1 MRFQVEYLKE
11 RSVKVCSGECFGSGF
26 VFAATGLALT
36 CHHLIEDPH
45 NIVVQNV
52 YRKEWPA
59 KFLKGDPDSDC
70 ALLSFG
76 KEKVQGIPPVEFGS
90 YDDLRE
96 GDEVIFCGFPYGMS
110 EFSVH
115 RAMISSKFIW
125 QSESG
130 REIKMFE
137 FDGACNPGHS
147 GAALMSVADGKIYGI
162 VNAYFGLDPEIKKLE
177 DMFRSKANTA
187 ITQQIEIFELDG
199 EMREINLYQL
209 WADLLEELRLKLNVG
224 IGYAVSLDSALDSIL
239 EELEESKET
248 VTEGRASLARVV
260 GE

>member
-1 MRFQVEYLKE
+1 MRFQVEYLKQ
-11 RSVKVCSGECFGSGF
+11 RSVKVCSGDCFGSGF
-26 VFAATGLALT
+26 VATATGLALT
-36 CHHLIEDPH
+36 CHHLIKDPH

-52 YRKEWPA
+52 YRNEWPA
-59 KFLKGDPDSDC
+59 KFVKGDPDSDC
-70 ALLSFG
+70 ALLHFG
-76 KEKVQGIPPVEFGS
+76 EEKVEGIPSVEFGD

-125 QSESG
+125 KSQSG
-130 REIKMFE
+130 REIKTFE
-137 FDGACNPGHS
+137 FDGSCNPGHS
-147 GAALMSVADGKIYGI
+147 GAALMSVTDGKIYGI

-177 DMFRSKANTA
+177 DMFRFKANRGDGR
-187 ITQQIEIFELDG
+187 IETFELDG
-199 EMREINLYQL
+199 QIVQINSNQL

-248 VTEGRASLARVV
+248 VTEGGATLARVV